1 MRFRGALLSAENLSK
16 HYKEVVALNNV
27 SFDISDG
34 RTGILGENGADKST
48 AIKIFLGLLKPTS
61 GTASILGENSSENI
75 VVRSRLGYMPEHM
88 QSIRSLQI
96 WQRA

>member
-1 MRFRGALLSAENLSK
+1 MEALFSAENLSK

-34 RTGILGENGADKST
+34 ITGILGENGAGKST

-61 GTASILGENSSENI
+61 GTASILGENASENI
-75 VVRSRLGYMPEHM
+75 VVRSRLEYMPEHM
-88 QSIRSLQI
+88 QSIRSLQKG
-96 WQRA
+96 QRA